1 MILILVAVTVTTA
14 IQSGLFGH
22 AGEAT
27 KQWAEEQEKE
37 ANIGNDNEI
46 RDTVNEYTGIAIP
59 GERVTENTKYKK
71 DGKTAT
77 IPAKFT
83 VSGLI

>member
-46 RDTVNEYTGIAIP
+46 DRKSTV
-59 GERVTENTKYKK
+59 
-71 DGKTAT
+71 
-77 IPAKFT
+77 
-83 VSGLI
+83 